1 MMTVGTIPASI
12 GKFYNFKHLDVS
24 RNGLTGSLPE
34 FLKGIKNCSSEG
46 VFPELRELHLSQNKL
61 TGRLPDWLS
70 KLEKLTI
77 LDLEDNKF
85 QGTIPASFGTLRN
98 LERMSL
104 AQNELNGSLPISFG
118 QLSELVELDVS
129 WNRLTGILSEQ
140 HFSKLSKL
148 DDLRM
153 EGNSG
158 LVLNVSSTWIPPFQV
173 HHLRMA
179 SCNLGP
185 SFPSWLKFQKN
196 LFDLD
201 MSNASISG
209 SIPNWFWNIS
219 SGLKYL
225 NLSSNQLQGPIWLPK
240 HLNMTSL
247 VSIDFSSDLFKGP
260 VPLPNSNCRL
270 LDLSNNTLSGSIPP
284 NIGESNLDLEFLYL
298 SNNQI
303 TGNIPKSIGYMSN
316 LQMIDLSRNSLTG
329 SIPSSISNCS
339 CLNALNLGQNNL
351 SGAIPNSFAQ
361 LNWLQVLHLNK
372 NMLSGELPLSF
383 QNLSSLEILDLS
395 YNKLSGD
402 IPSWS
407 GTALSSLI
415 ILKLRTNSFSGA
427 GGLLFGLSNL
437 TSLQILDL
445 AENNLSGSIPSTLGD
460 LMAMSGKHNIRQKFT
475 RLAKKVGNEE
485 DYFDLDKL
493 IVKAKG
499 QDLEYDKFLY
509 LVVSIDLSSNN
520 FIGEFPK
527 EITKLHGLIFLNLS
541 RNHIN
546 GSIPQDISMLHEL
559 QSLDLSCNNIYGIIP
574 SSMSSLT
581 FLSYLDLSNNNFSGK
596 IPFTGQ
602 MTTFNAFAFGGNPQ
616 LCGRPLVAHCQGDDL
631 DQGKGQG
638 QSNVEDENDDGF
650 IDQWFYL
657 SIGLGFA
664 VGILGPFF
672 VLVIKKPWC
681 VAYFN
686 LVDKI
691 VDKSLYVVEKM
702 KKHSR

>member
-1 MMTVGTIPASI
+1 
-12 GKFYNFKHLDVS
+12 
-24 RNGLTGSLPE
+24 
-34 FLKGIKNCSSEG
+34 
-46 VFPELRELHLSQNKL
+46 
-61 TGRLPDWLS
+61 
-70 KLEKLTI
+70 
-77 LDLEDNKF
+77 
-85 QGTIPASFGTLRN
+85 
-98 LERMSL
+98 
-104 AQNELNGSLPISFG
+104 
-118 QLSELVELDVS
+118 
-129 WNRLTGILSEQ
+129 
-140 HFSKLSKL
+140 
-148 DDLRM
+148 M

-158 LVLNVSSTWIPPFQV
+158 LVLNVSSSWIPPFQ
-173 HHLRMA
+173 LRYLNMA

-196 LFDLD
+196 LFYLD
-201 MSNASISG
+201 MSNASISS

-219 SGLKYL
+219 SGLENL
-225 NLSSNQLQGPIWLPK
+225 NLSSNQLQGPLWLPK
-240 HLNMTSL
+240 QLNMTSF
-247 VSIDFSSDLFKGP
+247 VSIDFSSNLFKRP

-270 LDLSNNTLSGSIPP
+270 LNLSNNTLSGSIPP
-284 NIGESNLDLEFLYL
+284 NIGESNLDLKFLYL
-298 SNNQI
+298 SDNQI

-316 LQMIDLSRNSLTG
+316 LNMIDLSRNSLIG

-339 CLNALNLGQNNL
+339 RLFTLNLGHNNL

-407 GTALSSLI
+407 GTAFSSLI
-415 ILKLRTNSFSGA
+415 ILKLRTNAFSGA
-427 GGLLFGLSNL
+427 GGLLFELSNL

-445 AENNLSGSIPSTLGD
+445 VENNLSGSIPSTLGD
-460 LMAMSGKHNIRQKFT
+460 LMAMSDKHIIRHKHK
-475 RLAKKVGNEE
+475 RPSKYVRNEE
-485 DYFDLDKL
+485 EYFDLDKL

-499 QDLEYDKFLY
+499 QDLEYGKFLY

-581 FLSYLDLSNNNFSGK
+581 FLSYLDLSNNNFFGK

-602 MTTFNAFAFGGNPQ
+602 MTTFNASTFGGNPQ

-657 SIGLGFA
+657 SIRLGFA

-672 VLVIKKPWC
+672 VLVIKKPRC
-681 VAYFN
+681 VEYFN

-691 VDKSLYVVEKM
+691 VDKSLYVAEKM